1 MRKLI
6 AFLMTV
12 TVCLSLMIMPA
23 MAAEDYPEVGFDF
36 EAFEAQERIDGTP
49 KVARWKYTATT
60 SQGIGVKD
68 KTATA
73 NISVTGYKGTATRI
87 VAYMYIQQLSGG
99 NWVTLDSH
107 RYEFDSWHG
116 DKEITYSPCPHG
128 YTYRLKASYYVYSGS
143 QYEYIS
149 ATSANFVYN

>member
-1 MRKLI
+1 MRKVI

-49 KVARWKYTATT
+49 KVARWKYTSST
-60 SQGIGVKD
+60 SQGISVKD

-73 NISVTGYKGTATRI
+73 CINVTGYKGTATRI
-87 VAYMYIQQLSGG
+87 VAYMYIQQLNNG
-99 NWVTLDSH
+99 NWITLDSH
-107 RYEFDSWHG
+107 RYEF
-116 DKEITYSPCPHG
+116 
-128 YTYRLKASYYVYSGS
+128 AS
-143 QYEYIS
+143 
-149 ATSANFVYN
+149 

>member
-1 MRKLI
+1 MRKVI

-60 SQGIGVKD
+60 SQGISVQD

-73 NISVTGYKGTATRI
+73 CID
-87 VAYMYIQQLSGG
+87 
-99 NWVTLDSH
+99 VTLSLIH
-107 RYEFDSWHG
+107 
-116 DKEITYSPCPHG
+116 I
-128 YTYRLKASYYVYSGS
+128 
-143 QYEYIS
+143 
-149 ATSANFVYN
+149 